1 MILFLYI
8 LREMIIIRRLRLL
21 CLNFDCLLQKLLTW
35 MKNLSAL
42 ITRKILLRMHLLM
55 TLCRLFRALRVLI
68 HETVDLSLAIRLVLL

>member
-1 MILFLYI
+1 
-8 LREMIIIRRLRLL
+8 
-21 CLNFDCLLQKLLTW
+21 

-68 HETVDLSLAIRLVLL
+68 HERLDLSLAIGLVLL